1 MENKTPEEVH
11 LVLASALKIDGLTHA
26 AAAERLGMKKQTF
39 SNIMSSKTYL
49 TPKMAERF
57 NQAFGYSRVFLMSGE
72 GELFDK
78 EEPAKVPVPAPE
90 TQRIEFAQGK
100 RPVSTTKELEGD
112 IELILDWVYEAALRM
127 DNKDLEKLWGHMTR
141 FAKIRSIVAN
151 QLRNYTGPDYEQE
164 FERLRKCYEDDTR
177 KDIVKDLD
185 NMV

>member
-49 TPKMAERF
+49 TPRLAERF
-57 NQAFGYSRVFLMSGE
+57 NQAFGYSRVFLTAGE

-78 EEPAKVPVPAPE
+78 EEPAKKPDPKA
-90 TQRIEFAQGK
+90 QRIEFAQGK

-112 IELILDWVYEAALRM
+112 IELILDWVYEAAFRM
-127 DNKDLEKLWGHMTR
+127 RNKELEKLWGHMTR

-151 QLRNYTGPDYEQE
+151 QLRNYNGSDYEQE
-164 FERLRKCYEDDTR
+164 FERLRKSYEH
-177 KDIVKDLD
+177 DIRLDINHDLED
-185 NMV
+185 MI

>member
-57 NQAFGYSRVFLMSGE
+57 NQAFGFSRVFLMSGE

-78 EEPAKVPVPAPE
+78 EEPAKVPAPE
-90 TQRIEFAQGK
+90 TQRIELAQGK
-100 RPVSTTKELEGD
+100 RPVSTVKELEGD
-112 IELILDWVYEAALRM
+112 IELILDWVYEAACRIR
-127 DNKDLEKLWGHMTR
+127 NKDLEILCGHLMR
-141 FAKIRSIVAN
+141 FTKIRSIVAN
-151 QLRNYTGPDYEQE
+151 QLRNYTGPDYELE
-164 FERLRKCYEDDTR
+164 FERLRKGYEHDIR
-177 KDIVKDLD
+177 QDIVKDLD
-185 NMV
+185 DMI

>member
-49 TPKMAERF
+49 TPRLAERF
-57 NQAFGYSRVFLMSGE
+57 SQAFGFSRVFLMSGE

-78 EEPAKVPVPAPE
+78 EEPAKVPAPE

-112 IELILDWVYEAALRM
+112 IELILDWVYDAAFRM
-127 DNKDLEKLWGHMTR
+127 RNKELEKLWGHMTR

-164 FERLRKCYEDDTR
+164 FERLRKCYEH
-177 KDIVKDLD
+177 DIRLDIDHDLD
-185 NMV
+185 DMI

>member
-49 TPKMAERF
+49 TPRLAERF
-57 NQAFGYSRVFLMSGE
+57 SQAFGFSRVFLMSGE

-78 EEPAKVPVPAPE
+78 EEPAKKPDPKA
-90 TQRIEFAQGK
+90 QRIEFAQGK

-112 IELILDWVYEAALRM
+112 IELILDWVYDAAFRM
-127 DNKDLEKLWGHMTR
+127 RNKELEKLWGHMTR

-151 QLRNYTGPDYEQE
+151 QLRNYSGPDYEQE
-164 FERLRKCYEDDTR
+164 FERLRKCYEH
-177 KDIVKDLD
+177 DIRLDIDHDLD
-185 NMV
+185 DMI